1 MLLKSQVLLISTE
14 IWYEFMALA
23 ICKMIVVKQ
32 NPFCYFFYNKYTN
45 NQNNTNLNVTEIFH
59 INIKIL
65 IF

>member
-32 NPFCYFFYNKYTN
+32 NPFCYFLTTN
-45 NQNNTNLNVTEIFH
+45 TQTT
-59 INIKIL
+59 KITQ
-65 IF
+65 I